1 MEIGN
6 HNNLGK
12 DIQVSGHN
20 IVPYLANLTR
30 YMAENGLEINPL
42 PKVVISSDTQYANDP
57 FGKTAYYDPQNHI
70 VTLFV
75 AGRHIKD
82 VLRSFAHEMIH
93 HSQFV
98 TGMFDQSHL
107 SGLDDPRYAE
117 NDEHL
122 MKMEKD
128 AYLRGNMFF
137 RTWEDSFK

>member
-12 DIQVSGHN
+12 NLQVSGHN
-20 IVPYLANLTR
+20 IVPYLANLTKF
-30 YMAENGLEINPL
+30 MVNSGLDIKPA
-42 PKVVISSDTQYANDP
+42 PKVIISSDSQYANDP
-57 FGKTAYYDPQNHI
+57 FGRTAYYDPQNRI

-98 TGMFDQSHL
+98 TGMFDTSHL
-107 SGLDDPRYAE
+107 DALQDPRYAE

-122 MKMEKD
+122 MNMEKD